1 MTCFPFAQDNA
12 QGLDG
17 VKWTLSSPDTEETEL
32 TPEAA
37 GATPYGIFLL
47 ADAYLQAAQLAAND
61 PRLFSQG
68 PTRLLSYHAAELFLK
83 TYMRSAGETI
93 AVLRDHGH
101 DLHGMLSRAGD
112 LGLRVPPQVIAQA
125 GKMKK
130 KNDYVRVRYVV
141 TEDRSD
147 ISPESVLRFTRTIR
161 QSVVAALN
169 LDEHGAPKGEHWLG
183 SLPPDYPSQIVGSG
197 GER

>member
-1 MTCFPFAQDNA
+1 M
-12 QGLDG
+12 
-17 VKWTLSSPDTEETEL
+17 

-47 ADAYLQAAQLAAND
+47 ADAYLQAAQLSANEQ
-61 PRLFSQG
+61 RLVSQG

-101 DLHGMLSRAGD
+101 DLHSMLSRAGE
-112 LGLRVPPQVIAQA
+112 LGLKVPPQVVAQA
-125 GKMKK
+125 NKMRK

-141 TEDRSD
+141 TDDRSD

-161 QSVVAALN
+161 QAVVVALN
-169 LDEHGAPKGEHWLG
+169 LDEYGAPKGEHWLG
-183 SLPPDYPSQIVGSG
+183 ALPPDYPSQTVSSG
-197 GER
+197 GEK

>member
-1 MTCFPFAQDNA
+1 
-12 QGLDG
+12 
-17 VKWTLSSPDTEETEL
+17 V

-47 ADAYLQAAQLAAND
+47 ADSYLQAALLAARE

-83 TYMRSAGETI
+83 TYMRSAGETV
-93 AVLRDHGH
+93 AALRDYGH
-101 DLHGMLSRAGD
+101 DLHSMLLRARE
-112 LGLRVPPQVIAQA
+112 LGLLVPPQIVAQA
-125 GKMKK
+125 DKMRR

-147 ISPESVLRFTRTIR
+147 ISPESVLRFTNAIR
-161 QSVVAALN
+161 QQVVQALN

-183 SLPPDYPSQIVGSG
+183 ALPPDYPSRNTGPG
-197 GER
+197 GKR